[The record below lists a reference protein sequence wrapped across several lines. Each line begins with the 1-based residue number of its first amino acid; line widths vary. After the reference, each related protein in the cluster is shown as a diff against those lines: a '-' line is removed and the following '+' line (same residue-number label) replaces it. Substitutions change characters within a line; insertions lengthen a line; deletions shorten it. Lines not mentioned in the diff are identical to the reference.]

1 MRFVLVG
8 QPNCGKSTVFNQ
20 VCGYKAETGNFS
32 GTTVTFTESRVRLAG
47 DVVSLVDLPGTYSLS
62 GSNLAEKEVFTYLAA
77 HDFDCIINVLDA
89 SHLELGLALTV
100 ELMELQR
107 PMICVLNMIDEA
119 DHLGMR
125 VDINSLSKTL
135 GMPVVP
141 MIARLGRGVKEVFLT
156 ALKTAK
162 SHQSPTRLMFSQPI
176 EAQISVVKEALG
188 GVGMS
193 MPAEALGIKAL
204 EGEKA
209 AFDLI
214 ATQQPEVLETIQT
227 LARGFPDAEGLEEQI
242 KLERHAT
249 ASAIASRVIL
259 QGPRQF
265 TLRDRLDN
273 YLLHPVLGYVFL
285 LLTLYIFFQA
295 VFQFGGWI
303 EHPLMV
309 VFSQLE
315 AWIVARVGT
324 GTLLANMAV
333 GLVQGISGGLGIV
346 LPYLLPFLVGL
357 SLLEDIGYLPR
368 IAFLMDAFMHRI
380 GLHGAAIVPFILGFG
395 CNVPSIMATRTLEDK
410 KERFIAGA
418 LSTLVPCAA
427 RLAVVF
433 GLVAFY
439 LGPVVALLTY
449 LFVLIVIALAGKLL
463 SSLLPEDSPGLI
475 LEVPPYRAPTL
486 KAVLQKS
493 WFRIKEFIVEAW
505 PILIVGSLILSVLN
519 SFNLSQY
526 VNAILQPLTWLL
538 GIPKSVGIT
547 IVFGVL
553 RKELSL
559 VMLGQVLGS
568 MNFGA
573 LLNPVQMVTYTI
585 FVIFYMPCLATL
597 AVIRKELGQR
607 SMWAIMGLSLVIATV
622 AASFARLV
630 ASLVY

>member
-1 MRFVLVG
+1 M
-8 QPNCGKSTVFNQ
+8 
-20 VCGYKAETGNFS
+20 
-32 GTTVTFTESRVRLAG
+32 
-47 DVVSLVDLPGTYSLS
+47 
-62 GSNLAEKEVFTYLAA
+62 
-77 HDFDCIINVLDA
+77 
-89 SHLELGLALTV
+89 
-100 ELMELQR
+100 
-107 PMICVLNMIDEA
+107 
-119 DHLGMR
+119 
-125 VDINSLSKTL
+125 
-135 GMPVVP
+135 
-141 MIARLGRGVKEVFLT
+141 
-156 ALKTAK
+156 
-162 SHQSPTRLMFSQPI
+162 
-176 EAQISVVKEALG
+176 
-188 GVGMS
+188 
-193 MPAEALGIKAL
+193 
-204 EGEKA
+204 
-209 AFDLI
+209 
-214 ATQQPEVLETIQT
+214 
-227 LARGFPDAEGLEEQI
+227 
-242 KLERHAT
+242 
-249 ASAIASRVIL
+249 

-303 EHPLMV
+303 EHPLMA

-324 GTLLANMAV
+324 GTLLANVAV

>member
-162 SHQSPTRLMFSQPI
+162 SHQYPTRLSFSQPI
-176 EAQISVVKEALG
+176 EAQISVVKKALG

-303 EHPLMV
+303 EHPLMAI
-309 VFSQLE
+309 FSQLE